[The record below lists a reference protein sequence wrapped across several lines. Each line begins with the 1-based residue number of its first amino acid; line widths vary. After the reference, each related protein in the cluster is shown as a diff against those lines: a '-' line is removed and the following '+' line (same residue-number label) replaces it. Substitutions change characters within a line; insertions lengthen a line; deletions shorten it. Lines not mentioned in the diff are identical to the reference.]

1 MPLSCCHH
9 QDGIN
14 RLGSVTQQ
22 GNTDMLILFSSTALA
37 DVFMIAVMGMALLA
51 WLVAITLPINLLMR
65 RLKKRQVSTAADQQS
80 VKE

>member
-1 MPLSCCHH
+1 
-9 QDGIN
+9 
-14 RLGSVTQQ
+14 
-22 GNTDMLILFSSTALA
+22 MLILFSSTALA